1 MAKVINVSNRLPVTV
16 GERVEKSSGGLVTA
30 LEQMGN
36 SLTWIGWPGTAVD
49 DPARREQV
57 EQTLGTQFGFVPV
70 FLDAAEVEAFY
81 EGFANASLWPLLH
94 YMPTRFRYEP
104 GWWEQYRRVN
114 EKFAASVLETAAED
128 DLVWVHDYQLMLLPG
143 MLKKARPSLRVA
155 FFLHTPFPSYEVF
168 RCHPNRTALVSG
180 LLGADLVGFH
190 TFGYM
195 RHFCSTVLRLLGIDS
210 DLTEIHHDG
219 RITKVGVYPIGINS
233 SRFEAALDSPECA
246 SHLASFR
253 EAYKGQKVI
262 LSVERLD
269 YTKGIPQRLD
279 AIDLFLSKR
288 KNCDDVKFIFVSV
301 PSRENVE
308 QYRILR
314 KEVELLIG
322 RLNGKHAT
330 LHNSPIHFVH
340 GSVDFAELCAL
351 YVLADV
357 GLVTPLVDGMNL
369 VAKEYVACQRD
380 KAGVLILSEFAGA
393 AEDLFNATIV
403 NPYDAQSVADAIG
416 ESLATPP
423 EEAARLMRPMR
434 DRVMRFDATRWAN
447 WLLDDLRAIK
457 PPPPPNVERAAQAS
471 RRISETLAR
480 GGKIAMFLDYDGTL
494 REIERSPEA
503 ARPNAPTRAL
513 LDDLQDNPQLDVTI
527 ISGRTP
533 DDLESFLG
541 TYDFGLV
548 AEHGATIRRPHQ
560 RHWERLDRN
569 LSYAWINDVLPVFQL
584 YERSTPGS
592 FIERKRTSLVWHY
605 RRTDPQF
612 GLRRARALVAELA
625 TLIANLPLKVRHGKK
640 VVEITSTEVN
650 KGAAMLHVL
659 EELNPSL
666 VLCAGDDVTDEDMYQ
681 SDVRNLISI
690 YVGSADTRAAISL
703 ASPAAFRLFLS
714 ESIAHAPAQ
723 LALGRE

>member
-1 MAKVINVSNRLPVTV
+1 MAKVINVSNRLPVTI
-16 GERVEKSSGGLVTA
+16 GQRIEKSSGGLVTA
-30 LEQMGN
+30 LETMGD
-36 SLTWIGWPGTAVD
+36 SLTWIGWPGAAVD
-49 DPARREQV
+49 DAAQREQV
-57 EQTLGTQFGFVPV
+57 EKNLAREFGYVPV
-70 FLDAAEVEAFY
+70 FLDTGEVEAFY
-81 EGFANASLWPLLH
+81 AGFANSSLWPLLH
-94 YMPTRFRYEP
+94 YMPSRFRYEP
-104 GWWEQYRRVN
+104 GWWEQYLRVN
-114 EKFAASVLETAAED
+114 EKFAQRVLEVAHDD
-128 DLVWVHDYQLMLLPG
+128 DLVWVHDYQLMMVPA
-143 MLKKARPSLRVA
+143 MLRQARPAMRIA
-155 FFLHTPFPSYEVF
+155 FFLHTPFPSYEIF
-168 RCHPNRTALVSG
+168 RCHPNRTSLVSG
-180 LLGADLVGFH
+180 LLGADLIGFH
-190 TFGYM
+190 IFGYM
-195 RHFCSTVLRLLGIDS
+195 RHFCSSVLRLLGIDS

-219 RITKVGVYPIGINS
+219 RISKVGVYPIGINA
-233 SRFEAALDSPECA
+233 SRFDAALDSPHCA
-246 SHLASFR
+246 AQLESFR

-279 AIDLFLSKR
+279 AIDLFLSR
-288 KNCDDVKFIFVSV
+288 RENRDDVKFIFVAV
-301 PSRENVE
+301 PSREDVE
-308 QYRILR
+308 EYRVLR
-314 KEVELLIG
+314 EEVELRIG

-357 GLVTPLVDGMNL
+357 GLVTPLIDGMNL

-380 KAGVLILSEFAGA
+380 EAGVLILSEFAGA

-403 NPYDAQSVADAIG
+403 NPYDAQSLAAAID
-416 ESLATPP
+416 ESLSMPP

-457 PPPPPNVERAAQAS
+457 PPPPPGVELIEQAKH
-471 RRISETLAR
+471 RISETLTH
-480 GGKIAMFLDYDGTL
+480 GGRIAMFLDYDGTL
-494 REIERSPEA
+494 REIERSPDA

-513 LDDLQDNPQLDVTI
+513 LDELQDHPQLDVTI

-541 TYDFGLV
+541 SYDFGLV
-548 AEHGATIRRPHQ
+548 AEHGTAIRRPQQ
-560 RHWERLDRN
+560 RQWERLDRN
-569 LSYAWINDVLPVFQL
+569 ISYAWIDDVLPVFRL

-592 FIERKRTSLVWHY
+592 FIERKRSSLVWHY

-640 VVEITSTEVN
+640 IVEITSTEVN

-659 EELNPSL
+659 EELQPDL
-666 VLCAGDDVTDEDMYQ
+666 VVCAGDDVTDEDMYQ

-690 YVGSADTRAAISL
+690 HIGAEDTRAEISL
-703 ASPAAFRLFLS
+703 PSPAAFRLFLGDS
-714 ESIAHAPAQ
+714 LAGSTAP
-723 LALGRE
+723 LTSGRE